1 MKRSRGPWYWIPR
14 ILAVLLVAF
23 LALFSLDV
31 FQPGLSSGE
40 IALAFLIHNIPVI
53 VMIVVLVFAW
63 KWDLV
68 GAIGFAI
75 AGLLYIGLT
84 AYSVVGSN
92 LPWYLAIA
100 WSVQL
105 AGPALIIAA
114 LFFVN
119 WRRGRR
125 SVVASSDPN

>member
-40 IALAFLIHNIPVI
+40 IALAFFMHNIPVF

-68 GAIGFAI
+68 GVIGFAV

-84 AYSVVGSN
+84 ISSVIGSN
-92 LPWYLAIA
+92 LPWYVAIA
-100 WSVQL
+100 WSLQI
-105 AGPALIIAA
+105 AGPALIVAA

-119 WRRGRR
+119 WRLGRR
-125 SVVASSDPN
+125 AVVPSSDPS

>member
-14 ILAVLLVAF
+14 ILGVLLVAF

-40 IALAFLIHNIPVI
+40 IALAFLMHNIPVI
-53 VMIVVLVFAW
+53 VMIGVLAFAW

-68 GAIGFAI
+68 GVIGFAV

-84 AYSVVGSN
+84 ISSVVGSN

-100 WSVQL
+100 WSLQI
-105 AGPALIIAA
+105 AGPALIVAA

-125 SVVASSDPN
+125 AVVPSSAPS